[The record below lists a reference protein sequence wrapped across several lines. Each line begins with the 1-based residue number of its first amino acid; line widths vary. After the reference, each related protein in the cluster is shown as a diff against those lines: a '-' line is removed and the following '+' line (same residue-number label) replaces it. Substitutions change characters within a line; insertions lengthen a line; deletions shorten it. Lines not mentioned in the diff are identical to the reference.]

1 MRVNNKTIAKRETV
15 TIQSGRKAP
24 GTRLG
29 TMLDWRGDANKSG
42 KISGGRHGHGIRDGR

>member
-1 MRVNNKTIAKRETV
+1 MPVINKATAKRETV
-15 TIQSGRKAP
+15 KSQSGRKAP

-42 KISGGRHGHGIRDGR
+42 KTSGRHGQVIRDGR